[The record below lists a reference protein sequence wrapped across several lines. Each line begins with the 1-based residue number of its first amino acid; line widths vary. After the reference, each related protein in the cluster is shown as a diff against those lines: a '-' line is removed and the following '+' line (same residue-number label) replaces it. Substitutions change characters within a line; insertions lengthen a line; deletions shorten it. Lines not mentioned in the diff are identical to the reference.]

1 MDFNKSTCVVLKST
15 YEDSKIYVPGSKDY
29 VRGRRFC
36 ATGSDFFSCSSG
48 VILVLLSWIS
58 SGGVGFYP

>member
-15 YEDSKIYVPGSKDY
+15 CEDFKIFVPGSKDY

-36 ATGSDFFSCSSG
+36 SMASGFFS
-48 VILVLLSWIS
+48 V
-58 SGGVGFYP
+58 

>member
-1 MDFNKSTCVVLKST
+1 MDFNKSTYVVLKST
-15 YEDSKIYVPGSKDY
+15 CEDFKIFVPGSKDY

-36 ATGSDFFSCSSG
+36 ATGSVFSPCSSG

-58 SGGVGFYP
+58 SGGVGSSP